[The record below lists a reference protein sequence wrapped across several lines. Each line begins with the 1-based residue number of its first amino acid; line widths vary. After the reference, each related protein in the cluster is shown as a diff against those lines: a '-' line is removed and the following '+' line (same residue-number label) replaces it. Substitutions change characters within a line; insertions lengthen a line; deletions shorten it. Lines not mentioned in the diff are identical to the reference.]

1 MLEIKELNDLNSPY
15 IKKIND
21 IILKWINIE
30 TIDNIKN
37 GIINNTYPI
46 TIILLKENKLI
57 GFYQI
62 VEHDNDNTSYTPW
75 IANVYVLEEYRGLGY
90 GRVLIESIPDF
101 MKELNIKTIYLH
113 TRHINLYE
121 KFGFERIQKLVL
133 GDNIKRFIYKMDI

>member
-1 MLEIKELNDLNSPY
+1 MLNILNDINSPY
-15 IKKIND
+15 INEINE
-21 IILKWINIE
+21 ILLRWINIE

-46 TIILLKENKLI
+46 TIILLKDNKLI

-113 TRHINLYE
+113 TRQINLYE
-121 KFGFERIQKLVL
+121 KFGFEKYQELVL

>member
-1 MLEIKELNDLNSPY
+1 MLNILNDINSPY
-15 IKKIND
+15 INEINE
-21 IILKWINIE
+21 ILLRWINIE

-46 TIILLKENKLI
+46 TIILLKDNKLI

-90 GRVLIESIPDF
+90 GRILIESIPDF

-121 KFGFERIQKLVL
+121 KFGFEKYQELVL
-133 GDNIKRFIYKMDI
+133 GDKIKRFIYKMDI

>member
-1 MLEIKELNDLNSPY
+1 MLNILNDINSPY
-15 IKKIND
+15 INEINE
-21 IILKWINIE
+21 ILLRWINIK
-30 TIDNIKN
+30 TIGNIKY

-46 TIILLKENKLI
+46 TIILLKDNELI

-113 TRHINLYE
+113 TRHITLQE
-121 KFGFERIQKLVL
+121 KFGFEKYQELVL
-133 GDNIKRFIYKMDI
+133 EDKIKRFIYKMDI

>member
-1 MLEIKELNDLNSPY
+1 MLNILNDINSPY
-15 IKKIND
+15 INEINE
-21 IILKWINIE
+21 ILLRWINIE

-46 TIILLKENKLI
+46 TIILLKNDKLI

-121 KFGFERIQKLVL
+121 KFGFEKYQELVL

>member
-1 MLEIKELNDLNSPY
+1 MTEIKILDDLNSPY

-46 TIILLKENKLI
+46 TIILLKDNKLI

-121 KFGFERIQKLVL
+121 KFGFEKYQELVL
-133 GDNIKRFIYKMDI
+133 EDNIKRFIYKLDI

>member
-1 MLEIKELNDLNSPY
+1 MLNILNDINSPY
-15 IKKIND
+15 INEINE
-21 IILKWINIE
+21 ILLRWINIK
-30 TIDNIKN
+30 TIGNIKY

-46 TIILLKENKLI
+46 TIILLKDNELI

-121 KFGFERIQKLVL
+121 KFGFEKYQELVL
-133 GDNIKRFIYKMDI
+133 EDNIKRFIYKMDI

>member
-1 MLEIKELNDLNSPY
+1 MLNILNDINSPY
-15 IKKIND
+15 INEINE
-21 IILKWINIE
+21 ILLRWINIE

-46 TIILLKENKLI
+46 TIILLKDNELI

-121 KFGFERIQKLVL
+121 KFGFEKYQELVL
-133 GDNIKRFIYKMDI
+133 GDKIKRFIYKMDI

>member
-1 MLEIKELNDLNSPY
+1 MLEIKELDDLNSPY

-46 TIILLKENKLI
+46 TIILLKDNKLI

-101 MKELNIKTIYLH
+101 MKKLNIKTIYLH

-121 KFGFERIQKLVL
+121 KFGFEKYQELVL
-133 GDNIKRFIYKMDI
+133 GDKIKRFIYKMDI

>member
-1 MLEIKELNDLNSPY
+1 MLNILNDINSPY
-15 IKKIND
+15 INEINE
-21 IILKWINIE
+21 ILLRWINIK
-30 TIDNIKN
+30 TIGNIKY

-46 TIILLKENKLI
+46 TIILLKDNELI

-121 KFGFERIQKLVL
+121 KFGFEKYQELVL

>member
-1 MLEIKELNDLNSPY
+1 MLNILNDINSPY
-15 IKKIND
+15 INEINE
-21 IILKWINIE
+21 ILLRWINIK
-30 TIDNIKN
+30 TIGNIKY

-46 TIILLKENKLI
+46 TIILLKDNELI

-121 KFGFERIQKLVL
+121 KFAFEKYQELDL

>member
-1 MLEIKELNDLNSPY
+1 MLNILNDINSPY
-15 IKKIND
+15 INEINE
-21 IILKWINIE
+21 ILLRWINIE

-46 TIILLKENKLI
+46 TIILLKDNELI

-90 GRVLIESIPDF
+90 GRILIESIPDF

-113 TRHINLYE
+113 TRQINLYE
-121 KFGFERIQKLVL
+121 KFGFEKYQELVL

>member
-1 MLEIKELNDLNSPY
+1 MLNILNDINSPY
-15 IKKIND
+15 INEINE
-21 IILKWINIE
+21 ILLRWINIK
-30 TIDNIKN
+30 TIGNIKY

-46 TIILLKENKLI
+46 TIILLKDNELI

-90 GRVLIESIPDF
+90 GRVLIESIPYF
-101 MKELNIKTIYLH
+101 MKKLNIKTIYLH

-121 KFGFERIQKLVL
+121 KFGFEKYQELVL
-133 GDNIKRFIYKMDI
+133 GDKIKRFIYKLDI

>member
-1 MLEIKELNDLNSPY
+1 MLNILNDINSPY
-15 IKKIND
+15 INEINE
-21 IILKWINIE
+21 ILLRWINIE
-30 TIDNIKN
+30 TIDNIKY

-46 TIILLKENKLI
+46 TIILLKDNKLI

-90 GRVLIESIPDF
+90 GRVLVESIPDF

-121 KFGFERIQKLVL
+121 KFGFEKYQELVL
-133 GDNIKRFIYKMDI
+133 GDKIKRFIYKMDI

>member
-1 MLEIKELNDLNSPY
+1 MLNILNDINSPY
-15 IKKIND
+15 INEINE
-21 IILKWINIE
+21 ILLRWINIK
-30 TIDNIKN
+30 TIGNIKY

-46 TIILLKENKLI
+46 TIILLKDNELI

-75 IANVYVLEEYRGLGY
+75 IANVYVIEEYRGLGY

-121 KFGFERIQKLVL
+121 KFGFEKYQELVL

>member
-1 MLEIKELNDLNSPY
+1 MKEIKILDDLNSPY

-30 TIDNIKN
+30 RIDNIKN

-46 TIILLKENKLI
+46 TIILLKDNELI

-121 KFGFERIQKLVL
+121 KFGFEKYQELVL
-133 GDNIKRFIYKMDI
+133 EDNIKRFIYKLDI

>member
-1 MLEIKELNDLNSPY
+1 MLNILNDINSPY
-15 IKKIND
+15 INEINE
-21 IILKWINIE
+21 LLLRWINIE

-46 TIILLKENKLI
+46 TIILLKDNELI

-121 KFGFERIQKLVL
+121 KFGFEKYQELVL

>member
-1 MLEIKELNDLNSPY
+1 MLNILNDINSPY
-15 IKKIND
+15 INEINE
-21 IILKWINIE
+21 ILLRWINIK
-30 TIDNIKN
+30 TIDNINN

-46 TIILLKENKLI
+46 TIILLKDNELI

-90 GRVLIESIPDF
+90 GRVLIESIPYF
-101 MKELNIKTIYLH
+101 MKKLNIKTIYLH

-121 KFGFERIQKLVL
+121 KFGFEKYQELVL
-133 GDNIKRFIYKMDI
+133 GDKIKRFIYKLDI

>member
-1 MLEIKELNDLNSPY
+1 MKEIKILDDLNSPY

-30 TIDNIKN
+30 RIDNIKN

-46 TIILLKENKLI
+46 TIILLKDNELI

-121 KFGFERIQKLVL
+121 KFGFEKYQELVL
-133 GDNIKRFIYKMDI
+133 EDNIKRFIYKMDI

>member
-1 MLEIKELNDLNSPY
+1 MLNILNDINSPY
-15 IKKIND
+15 INEINE
-21 IILKWINIE
+21 ILLRWINIK
-30 TIDNIKN
+30 TIGNIKY

-46 TIILLKENKLI
+46 TIILLKDNELI

-121 KFGFERIQKLVL
+121 KFGFEKYQELVL
-133 GDNIKRFIYKMDI
+133 GDKIKRFIYKMDI

>member
-1 MLEIKELNDLNSPY
+1 MLNILNDINSPY
-15 IKKIND
+15 INEINE
-21 IILKWINIE
+21 LLLRWINIE

-46 TIILLKENKLI
+46 TIILLKDNELI

-121 KFGFERIQKLVL
+121 KFGFEKYQELVL
-133 GDNIKRFIYKMDI
+133 GDKIKRFIYKLDI